1 MTERPKPQT
10 REEQAKLEIGHT
22 EISLGVKWTLFV
34 VGLFTLFAVP
44 AVQTYREMR
53 QHTEGRRET
62 PWPQCC
68 EIFDALPCA
77 AAAYSEHNG
86 GWISKTFRGNAVL
99 LQAIDKYEKDLKAES
114 FLTQF
119 VLPPTQELLVYA
131 GSGNEKG
138 YVGRQRWLFY
148 RPGIDYCTGPGF
160 LNPRHMARRADSGT
174 EWRPAPQPDP
184 RAAILQFHRQLAE
197 RNIRLVLMPTP
208 DKATIHPEKF
218 SSRYEGRRMSVHNPS
233 YRQFL
238 DELEVEGVL
247 VCDVTDALAQYRD
260 RSGSAV
266 YLATDTHWRP
276 EAMELAAAELAR
288 LIEEKI
294 VLGATA
300 VDRDRRQTS
309 KTVKNLGDIAMMLK
323 LRQNQ
328 GVFGEEIVTIRP
340 VTDAAG
346 KPWRPDPAAEVLVL
360 GDSFANIYSLEMM
373 NWGCV
378 AGLAEQLSFALNRP
392 VDTILRNDDGAY
404 ATREM
409 LSRELAQG
417 EGRLAGKKV
426 VVWQFAAREL
436 AVGDWKL
443 LDMTL
448 KQSRKPADG
457 PPPAG
462 RELIV
467 SGMIAAKSA
476 APRAGQM
483 PYAHHIFTLDLT
495 DLQAH
500 SGTLT
505 EPKIAVYLF
514 SMRNQQNTP
523 AFAWPVGKR
532 VKLKLQPWRP
542 DFFRQYGRINRTETD
557 DIELERPWW
566 GEVIE

>member
-1 MTERPKPQT
+1 MTAQPKPQT

-34 VGLFTLFAVP
+34 VGLLTLFGVP

-53 QHTEGRRET
+53 QHAAGRRES

-68 EIFDALPCA
+68 DIFDALPRA
-77 AAAYSEHNG
+77 AAAFSEHNG
-86 GWISKTFRGNAVL
+86 GWISKIFRGNAVL

-114 FLTQF
+114 FLSQF
-119 VLPPTQELLVYA
+119 VLPPTQERLVYA

-160 LNPRHMARRADSGT
+160 LNPRHMTRRADSGT
-174 EWRPAPQPDP
+174 QWRPAPQPDP
-184 RAAILQFHRQLAE
+184 RAAILQFHGQLAE

-238 DELEVEGVL
+238 DELAAEGVP
-247 VCDVTDALAQYRD
+247 VCDVTDALAQFRD
-260 RSGSAV
+260 RSGNTV

-300 VDRDRRQTS
+300 VDCDRRHTS
-309 KTVKNLGDIAMMLK
+309 KNVKNLGDIAMMLK

-328 GVFGEEIVTIRP
+328 GVFGEEVVTIRP
-340 VTDAAG
+340 VTNAAG
-346 KPWRPDPAAEVLVL
+346 EPWRPNPAAEVLLL

-373 NWGCV
+373 NWGSA
-378 AGLAEQLSFALNRP
+378 AGLAEQLCFALNRP

-417 EGRLAGKKV
+417 EDRLAGKKV

-448 KQSRKPADG
+448 KQSRKPADD

-462 RELIV
+462 RAVIV
-467 SGMIAAKSA
+467 SGTIAAKSA

-495 DLQAH
+495 DLHVH

-505 EPKIAVYLF
+505 EPKIAAYLF
-514 SMRNQQNTP
+514 SMRNHQNTP
-523 AFAWPVGKR
+523 AFSWPVGRR
-532 VKLKLQPWRP
+532 VTLKLHPWSP
-542 DFFRQYGRINRTETD
+542 DFFRQYGRINRSETED
-557 DIELERPWW
+557 AELKHPWW